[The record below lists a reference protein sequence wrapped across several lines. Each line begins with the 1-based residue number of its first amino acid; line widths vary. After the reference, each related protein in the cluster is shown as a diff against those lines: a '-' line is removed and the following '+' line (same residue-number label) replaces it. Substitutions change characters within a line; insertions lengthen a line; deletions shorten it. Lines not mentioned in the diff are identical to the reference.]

1 MGVSGGEDGYVI
13 EGVGIMGESFEGR
26 VMWVVKDGIEEHG
39 MGFELCTIGAGEVCG
54 NTTVG

>member
-13 EGVGIMGESFEGR
+13 KGVGIMGESFKGR
-26 VMWVVKDGIEEHG
+26 VMRVVKDGIEEHG
-39 MGFELCTIGAGEVCG
+39 MGFELCAIGAGEVYG